1 MANDRNGSRFAQLID
16 ESEPMMRA
24 DEPLELQPKRI
35 CASNLLRYLLLCTLA
50 AVACC
55 GVFSPPR
62 VGATTKTTQADK
74 PNFTGA
80 WVLDLQASTSLDAL
94 MTQIGAGFIDRKYAA
109 HVKLKATLQQTDDVL
124 TIAARGP
131 GFALDQTL
139 YLDGRNDPS
148 NLQILGAT
156 SVNTKTVWSKH
167 EKKIVEMHH
176 IRTKQG
182 KEGELTI
189 KRNLIDQGK
198 AVEVLYTLKLEEEP
212 TPTSARQ
219 IWRKG

>member
-1 MANDRNGSRFAQLID
+1 
-16 ESEPMMRA
+16 MRA
-24 DEPLELQPKRI
+24 DKPLELQPRRI
-35 CASNLLRYLLLCTLA
+35 CVSNVLRHLLLCALT
-50 AVACC
+50 AVACF

-62 VGATTKTTQADK
+62 VFATTKSTQTDK
-74 PNFTGA
+74 PDFTGA
-80 WVLDLQASTSLDAL
+80 WVLDLQSSTSLDAL

-109 HVKLKATLQQTDDVL
+109 HVKLKATLQQTGDVL

-148 NLQILGAT
+148 SLQILGAT

-167 EKKIVEMHH
+167 DKKIVEMHH

-189 KRNLIDQGK
+189 KRNLIDEGK
-198 AVEVLYTLKLEEEP
+198 AVEVVYTLKLAEEP

-219 IWRKG
+219 IWRK

>member
-1 MANDRNGSRFAQLID
+1 
-16 ESEPMMRA
+16 MRA
-24 DEPLELQPKRI
+24 DESLELEPRRVR
-35 CASNLLRYLLLCTLA
+35 ASNMTRHFLLCAL
-50 AVACC
+50 AVATGF

-62 VGATTKTTQADK
+62 TFATTKSTQAER

-80 WVLDLQASTSLDAL
+80 WVLDLQSSTSLDAL

-109 HVKLKATLQQTDDVL
+109 HVKLKATLQQSGDIL

-148 NLQILGAT
+148 SFQILGAT

-167 EKKIVEMHH
+167 DKKIVEMH
-176 IRTKQG
+176 RMRNKQK
-182 KEGELTI
+182 KERELTI
-189 KRNLIDQGK
+189 NRHLADEGK
-198 AVEVLYTLKLEEEP
+198 SMVVV
-212 TPTSARQ
+212 
-219 IWRKG
+219 

>member
-1 MANDRNGSRFAQLID
+1 
-16 ESEPMMRA
+16 MRA
-24 DEPLELQPKRI
+24 DKPLELQPGRI
-35 CASNLLRYLLLCTLA
+35 CVSNLLRHLLLSTLT
-50 AVACC
+50 AVACF
-55 GVFSPPR
+55 GVFSPPQTF
-62 VGATTKTTQADK
+62 ATTKSNQPDK

-80 WVLDLQASTSLDAL
+80 WVLDLGASTSLDAL
-94 MTQIGAGFIDRKYAA
+94 MTQIGAGFLDRKYAA

-148 NLQILGAT
+148 YLQILGAT
-156 SVNTKTVWSKH
+156 SVNTKTVWSEH
-167 EKKIVEMHH
+167 YKKIVEMHH

-189 KRNLIDQGK
+189 KRNLADEGK
-198 AVEVLYTLKLEEEP
+198 AVVVVYTLKLEEEP

-219 IWRKG
+219 IWRKQA

>member
-1 MANDRNGSRFAQLID
+1 
-16 ESEPMMRA
+16 MRA
-24 DEPLELQPKRI
+24 DESLELEPRRVR
-35 CASNLLRYLLLCTLA
+35 ASNMIRRFLLCAL
-50 AVACC
+50 AVATGF

-62 VGATTKTTQADK
+62 TFATTKSTQAER

-80 WVLDLQASTSLDAL
+80 WVLDLQSSTSLDAL

-109 HVKLKATLQQTDDVL
+109 HVKLKATLQQTGDIL

-139 YLDGRNDPS
+139 YLDGRNDPNS
-148 NLQILGAT
+148 FQILGAT

-167 EKKIVEMHH
+167 DKKIVEMHR

-189 KRNLIDQGK
+189 KRNLADEGK
-198 AVEVLYTLKLEEEP
+198 SVVVVYTLKLDEAP
-212 TPTSARQ
+212 APTSARQ
-219 IWRKG
+219 IWRKV

>member
-1 MANDRNGSRFAQLID
+1 
-16 ESEPMMRA
+16 MRA
-24 DEPLELQPKRI
+24 DEPLGLQPKRF
-35 CASNLLRYLLLCTLA
+35 CASNRLRHLLLGMLA
-50 AVACC
+50 ALACF
-55 GVFSPPR
+55 GVFSPSR
-62 VGATTKTTQADK
+62 VGATTKPTQAAK

-80 WVLDLQASTSLDAL
+80 WVLDLQSSTSLDAL
-94 MTQIGAGFIDRKYAA
+94 MTQIGAGFLDRKYAA
-109 HVKLKATLQQTDDVL
+109 HVKLKATLQQTGDVL

-148 NLQILGAT
+148 SLQILGAT

-167 EKKIVEMHH
+167 DKKIIEMHH

-189 KRNLIDQGK
+189 KRNLIDEGK
-198 AVEVLYTLKLEEEP
+198 AVEVVYTLKLEEEP

-219 IWRKG
+219 IWRKA

>member
-1 MANDRNGSRFAQLID
+1 MI
-16 ESEPMMRA
+16 RA
-24 DEPLELQPKRI
+24 DKPLELQLRRI
-35 CASNLLRYLLLCTLA
+35 CASNVLRHLLLCTLT
-50 AVACC
+50 AVACF
-55 GVFSPPR
+55 GVFSPLR
-62 VGATTKTTQADK
+62 VFATTKSTQADK

-80 WVLDLQASTSLDAL
+80 WVLDLQSSTSLDAL
-94 MTQIGAGFIDRKYAA
+94 MTQIGAGFLDRKYAA
-109 HVKLKATLQQTDDVL
+109 HVKLKATLQQTGDVL

-148 NLQILGAT
+148 YLQILGAT

-167 EKKIVEMHH
+167 DKKIIEMHH

-189 KRNLIDQGK
+189 KRNLIEEGK
-198 AVEVLYTLKLEEEP
+198 AVEVVYTLKLEEQP

-219 IWRKG
+219 IWRK

>member
-1 MANDRNGSRFAQLID
+1 
-16 ESEPMMRA
+16 MRA
-24 DEPLELQPKRI
+24 DESLELEPRRI
-35 CASNLLRYLLLCTLA
+35 RASNMIRHFLLCAL
-50 AVACC
+50 AVATGF

-62 VGATTKTTQADK
+62 TFATTKSTQEDR

-80 WVLDLQASTSLDAL
+80 WVLDLQSSTSLDAL

-109 HVKLKATLQQTDDVL
+109 HVRLKATLQQSGDIL

-148 NLQILGAT
+148 SFQILGAT

-167 EKKIVEMHH
+167 NKKIVEMHR

-189 KRNLIDQGK
+189 KRNLADEGK
-198 AVEVLYTLKLEEEP
+198 SVVVVYTLKLDEAP
-212 TPTSARQ
+212 APTSARQ
-219 IWRKG
+219 IWRKV

>member
-156 SVNTKTVWSKH
+156 SINTKTVWSKH

>member
-1 MANDRNGSRFAQLID
+1 
-16 ESEPMMRA
+16 MRA
-24 DEPLELQPKRI
+24 DESLELEPRRI
-35 CASNLLRYLLLCTLA
+35 RASNMIRHFLLCAL
-50 AVACC
+50 AVATGF

-62 VGATTKTTQADK
+62 TFATTKSTEAER

-80 WVLDLQASTSLDAL
+80 WVLDLQSSTSLDAL

-109 HVKLKATLQQTDDVL
+109 HVKLKATLQQTGDIL

-148 NLQILGAT
+148 SFQILGAT

-167 EKKIVEMHH
+167 NKKIVEMHR

-189 KRNLIDQGK
+189 KRNLADEGK
-198 AVEVLYTLKLEEEP
+198 SVVVVYTLKLDEAP
-212 TPTSARQ
+212 APTSARQ
-219 IWRKG
+219 IWRKV

>member
-1 MANDRNGSRFAQLID
+1 MI
-16 ESEPMMRA
+16 RA
-24 DEPLELQPKRI
+24 DESLELEPRRI
-35 CASNLLRYLLLCTLA
+35 RASNVIRHFLLCAL
-50 AVACC
+50 AVATGF
-55 GVFSPPR
+55 GVLSPPR
-62 VGATTKTTQADK
+62 TFATTKSTQADR

-80 WVLDLQASTSLDAL
+80 WVLDLQSSTSLDAL

-109 HVKLKATLQQTDDVL
+109 HVKLKATLQQTGDIL

-148 NLQILGAT
+148 SFQILGAT

-167 EKKIVEMHH
+167 DKKIVEMHR

-189 KRNLIDQGK
+189 KRNLADEGK
-198 AVEVLYTLKLEEEP
+198 SVVVVYTLKLDQEP
-212 TPTSARQ
+212 APTSARQ
-219 IWRKG
+219 IWRKA

>member
-1 MANDRNGSRFAQLID
+1 
-16 ESEPMMRA
+16 MMRL
-24 DEPLELQPKRI
+24 DEPFELQPRRI
-35 CASNLLRYLLLCTLA
+35 CTANLLRHLFLSLLA
-50 AVACC
+50 AVACF

-62 VGATTKTTQADK
+62 VFATTKSTQADK

-94 MTQIGAGFIDRKYAA
+94 MTQIGANFIDRKYAA
-109 HVKLKATLQQTDDVL
+109 HVKLKATLNQTPDIL

-148 NLQILGAT
+148 YLQILGAT
-156 SVNTKTVWSKH
+156 SVNTKTVWSKDH
-167 EKKIVEMHH
+167 KQLVETHH

-182 KEGELTI
+182 RDGQLTI
-189 KRNLIDQGK
+189 KRNLAEQGN
-198 AVEVLYTLKLEEEP
+198 AVVVVMSLKLEEQP

-219 IWRKG
+219 IWRKA